1 MPKAEEQVQDNAQ
14 VEEER
19 KEEGQDRPVVYLSQV
34 PIKEKEV
41 KAQQYAQEHQAQE
54 ANVGDDEQK
63 EEGQLKIPR
72 ILADN
77 VKLIDGDGREY
88 MQPKAHELW
97 NNGKT
102 LFVYPQTEA
111 QKQKPIPDA
120 TDLHA
125 FVITLDKRLDLG
137 SADSRY

>member
-1 MPKAEEQVQDNAQ
+1 M
-14 VEEER
+14 
-19 KEEGQDRPVVYLSQV
+19 YLSQV

-54 ANVGDDEQK
+54 ADVGVDEQK

-120 TDLHA
+120 TDL
-125 FVITLDKRLDLG
+125 R
-137 SADSRY
+137 SSSRSTNA